1 MKEFDLSITI
11 PAYNTERTLS
21 RAIESALKQNDLQI
35 EILIINDGSSDSTKM
50 IAEKYSAKYEHIKVI
65 NRTNH
70 GLYQTRAYGFQHSRG
85 EFVCSIDSDDYIDE
99 NAYSSIIPF
108 MRDNDIDVY
117 EFGYRRVDEKCNVLH
132 EVIYSSKSLNGND
145 AILSLLNK
153 KGCSCSNWNKVYK
166 KTLFQGIKFDEPV
179 RCFEEDILIN
189 LKAYKNIK
197 RYFISDSVYYNY
209 MVSQN
214 SITTSKRNKGYVNIM
229 YSWEFILKECMNLED
244 EMQRIA
250 AVNYCARAA
259 YSYCVLTNLT
269 ENKNEYSWVRE
280 KFFDL
285 YKEYDV
291 RHFDFNSMS
300 KRRKVMLCLFA
311 FNSDLCRLVFRL
323 FIK

>member
-1 MKEFDLSITI
+1 MRKFDLSITI
-11 PAYNTERTLS
+11 PAYNAERTLS
-21 RAIESALKQNDLQI
+21 RAIESALKQKDLHI

-50 IAEKYSAKYEHIKVI
+50 IAEKYSAKYDNIKVI

-70 GLYQTRAYGFQHSRG
+70 GLYQTRAYGFQHSLG

-99 NAYSSIIPF
+99 NAYSGIIPF
-108 MRDNDIDVY
+108 MRDHDIDVY

-132 EVIYSSKSLNGND
+132 EVIYPSKSLNCKE

-153 KGCSCSNWNKVYK
+153 KECSCSNGNKIYK
-166 KTLFQGIKFDEPV
+166 NTLFQGINFDEPV
-179 RCFEEDILIN
+179 RCFEEDMLIN
-189 LKAYKNIK
+189 LKAYKKIE

-214 SITTSKRNKGYVNIM
+214 SITTSRRNKGYVNIM
-229 YSWEFILKECMNLED
+229 YSWEFILKECMNLDNEI
-244 EMQRIA
+244 QRIA

-259 YSYCVLTNLT
+259 YSYCVLTNLA
-269 ENKNEYSWVRE
+269 ENKNEYSWIRE
-280 KFFDL
+280 KFFDI

-291 RHFDFNSMS
+291 RHFDYNSMS
-300 KRRKVMLCLFA
+300 KRRKVMISLYVI
-311 FNSDLCRLVFRL
+311 NSDLCRFAFRL